1 MHEVL
6 PMTTND
12 KALIKACH
20 NNGIPLFYNTIIHIF
35 HKKFME
41 ISKSFIILKH

>member
-1 MHEVL
+1 MHEGL

-20 NNGIPLFYNTIIHIF
+20 NNSIPLYKKIIHIF

>member
-1 MHEVL
+1 MA
-6 PMTTND
+6 TND

-20 NNGIPLFYNTIIHIF
+20 NNGIPLFYTIIHIF

-41 ISKSFIILKH
+41 ISKSFIILKHYI